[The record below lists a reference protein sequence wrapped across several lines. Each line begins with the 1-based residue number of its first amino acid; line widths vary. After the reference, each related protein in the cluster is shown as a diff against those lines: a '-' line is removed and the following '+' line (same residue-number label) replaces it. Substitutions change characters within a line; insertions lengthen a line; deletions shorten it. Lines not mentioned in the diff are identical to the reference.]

1 MNWYLIL
8 YIFAAIVIGTYPTMI
23 FFQGGRTIAAIVYI
37 VLALIV
43 LIMFGLRWFAYGGGN
58 DSPGQWPPIINACPD
73 YLTYFKRPST
83 SDPSG
88 TTPTC
93 IDMVGVSRN
102 ATLAKWRHEFSMDNP
117 PEDDKYYF
125 SLVTTS
131 ENRNSE
137 LCARAIAAGLTW
149 EGITNG
155 ESCYT
160 PTATLNADGSPASNA
175 QCS

>member
-1 MNWYLIL
+1 MKWALIL
-8 YIFAAIVIGTYPTMI
+8 YIFAAIVIGTYPTML
-23 FFQGGRTIAAIVYI
+23 FFQSGRTIAAIVYV
-37 VLALIV
+37 VLTLI
-43 LIMFGLRWFAYGGGN
+43 LCILFGLRWFTYGGGN
-58 DSPGQWPPIINACPD
+58 ASTGQWPPIINACPD
-73 YLTYFKRPST
+73 YLTYFKRPSI
-83 SDPSG
+83 SAPSG

-102 ATLAKWRHEFSMDNP
+102 ATLAKWRKEFSMENP

-131 ENRNSE
+131 EDRNTE
-137 LCARAIAAGLTW
+137 LCVRSIAAGLTW

-155 ESCYT
+155 ESCYK
-160 PTATLNADGSPASNA
+160 PAATVNTDGTPASKA